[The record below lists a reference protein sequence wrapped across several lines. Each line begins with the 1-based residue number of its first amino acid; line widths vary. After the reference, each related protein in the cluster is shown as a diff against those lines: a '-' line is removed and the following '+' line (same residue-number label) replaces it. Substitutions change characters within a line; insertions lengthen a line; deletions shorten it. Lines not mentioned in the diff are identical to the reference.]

1 MTEFIAEL
9 GGITTGDMYVLE
21 QEEENLFAIY
31 GENIDTGSIKE
42 HGEYSS
48 LAKALIA
55 WKKLSISFNK
65 RELKALRKKR
75 KTAIKRM
82 KSRDKNVRRKNKKKF
97 QSLTAQMQATQAEL
111 DRLTAEE
118 V

>member
-1 MTEFIAEL
+1 MTKFITEL

-31 GENIDTGSIKE
+31 GENLNTGSIKE

-48 LAKALIA
+48 LAEAMIA

-65 RELKALRKKR
+65 KELKALWKKR

-82 KSRDKNVRRKNKKKF
+82 RSKDRRIRHRYKTRY
-97 QSLTAQMQATQAEL
+97 QTLTKQMQATQDEL
-111 DRLTAEE
+111 NRLEAEE
-118 V
+118 I